1 MKRTRKFML
10 CLMIMSFL
18 VSLQVKAAFNASQ
31 TFDKKCSSCHSIGGG
46 VVKGPDLKG
55 VSDRRSEE
63 WLVRFIQSAD
73 SMIQSG
79 DPEAVKLYNEYD
91 QKDMPDQ
98 RLSDSEVKAILE
110 FIAGGG
116 EQVDVG
122 EFKSATKASPEDILK
137 GRSLFL
143 GEVSFAK
150 GGPACLSC
158 HSVGNYGFLG
168 GGTLAKNLTHIYSD
182 YNDKG
187 LSVALSKLAFPVMEE
202 VYADKSLTDDENF
215 QIKAFLY
222 SVDKEGVEP
231 FNFQKKFVFL
241 GVGGVVV
248 LLGVIDLVWRKRR
261 KKSVRNTHGGIR

>member
-1 MKRTRKFML
+1 MNKTKKFML
-10 CLMIMSFL
+10 CLGVVSFFI
-18 VSLQVKAAFNASQ
+18 SLQARAAFSPAQ

-46 VVKGPDLKG
+46 VIKGPDLKG

-63 WLVRFIQSAD
+63 WLIKFIQSAD

-98 RLSDSEVKAILE
+98 KLSESEIKAILE

-116 EQVDVG
+116 EQTAAG
-122 EFKSATKASPEDILK
+122 EFKSATKATPEDILK
-137 GRSLFL
+137 GQSLFL
-143 GEVSFAK
+143 GKSGLTN

-158 HSVGNYGFLG
+158 HSVGNHGFLG
-168 GGTLAKNLTHIYSD
+168 GGTLAKNLTHVYSD

-202 VYADKSLTDDENF
+202 VYADKPLTEDENF

-222 SVDKEGVEP
+222 SEDKEGVEP
-231 FNFQKKFVFL
+231 FGFQKKFVFL
-241 GVGGVVV
+241 GLGGVVL
-248 LLGVIDLVWRKRR
+248 LLGIIDFVWRKRR
-261 KKSVRNTHGGIR
+261 KKSVRRSHGGIR